1 MQLIN
6 AHKVFVDERSTKIL
20 LAALYRPL
28 SGLEIGRISGIP
40 VAKVFSRLKLLEKR
54 GLIGKVAST
63 YTADGREIPLYQSIL
78 YDAYMFLEQG
88 RLKARFKL
96 VSCSQKDY
104 TVDAEALL

>member
-1 MQLIN
+1 MELIK

-28 SGLEIGRISGIP
+28 SGLEICKASGIP
-40 VAKVFSRLKLLEKR
+40 VAKVFSRLRLLEKK
-54 GLIGKVAST
+54 GLIGKVSST
-63 YTADGREIPLYQSIL
+63 YTAEGKEVPLYQSIL
-78 YDAYMFLEQG
+78 YDAYLFLEEG

-96 VSCSQKDY
+96 VSCSPRDF